1 MEKKTLTKTILVSS
15 EGKYGIADGVTA
27 LRRGASAL
35 DVVETAIR
43 PVEIAPECRSVGLG
57 GWPNLAGEA
66 ELDASIMDGG
76 TLHSGS
82 VGALR
87 GYKHPISIA
96 RQVMERL
103 PHVLLV
109 GAGAERFAAEIG
121 AEPGPAGNE
130 APAREGW
137 EAWLA
142 AHVPADVRADWPNV
156 PLIEWAR
163 LTAAPETARGTTIA
177 LVQDAAGQVACGVST
192 CGWAYKYPGR
202 LGDSP
207 IIGAG
212 TYADARYGAA
222 GCTGMGELTIRC
234 GTARAVV
241 LYMKMGL
248 TVEAA
253 CWEAIADLRAADRH
267 FKGGVTVHAI
277 DAAGRPH
284 VAAIG
289 RATDTVRWYFWIEG
303 MAAFAERQTVVEGW

>member
-1 MEKKTLTKTILVSS
+1 MTKTILVSS
-15 EGKYGIADGVTA
+15 EGKYGIADGVAA
-27 LRRGASAL
+27 LCRGAAAL
-35 DVVETAIR
+35 DAVEAAIR
-43 PVEIAPECRSVGLG
+43 PVEVAPECRSVGLG
-57 GWPNLAGEA
+57 GWPNLLGEA
-66 ELDASIMDGG
+66 ELDASIMDGT

-109 GAGAERFAAEIG
+109 AAGAERFAAEIA
-121 AEPGPAGNE
+121 AEPGPAGTE
-130 APAREGW
+130 GPAREGW
-137 EAWLA
+137 EEWLA
-142 AHVPADVRADWPNV
+142 AHVPADVRQRWPDV

-163 LTAAPETARGTTIA
+163 LTADPETARGTTIA
-177 LVQDAAGQVACGVST
+177 LVKDGGGRIACGVST

-212 TYADARYGAA
+212 TYADSRYGAA

-241 LYMKMGL
+241 LYMKMGM
-248 TVEAA
+248 TVEEA
-253 CWEAIADLRAADRH
+253 CREAIADLRAAERR
-267 FKGGVTVHAI
+267 FKGGVTLHAI
-277 DAAGRPH
+277 DAAGRPC
-284 VAAIG
+284 VMAIG
-289 RATDTVRWYFWIEG
+289 RATESVRWYFWAEG
-303 MAAFAERQTVVEGW
+303 MATFEERQTPVEGW

>member
-1 MEKKTLTKTILVSS
+1 MTKTILVSS
-15 EGKYGIADGVTA
+15 EGKYGIADGVATLA
-27 LRRGASAL
+27 TGAMAL
-35 DVVETAIR
+35 DVVEAAIR

-66 ELDASIMDGG
+66 ELDASIMDGT

-121 AEPGPAGNE
+121 AEAGPAGTE
-130 APAREGW
+130 APARTGW

-142 AHVPADVRADWPNV
+142 AHVPADVRARWPNV

-163 LTAAPETARGTTIA
+163 LTADPETAKGTTIA
-177 LVQDAAGQVACGVST
+177 LVKDATGALACGVST

-212 TYADARYGAA
+212 TYADSRYGAA

-253 CWEAIADLRAADRH
+253 CREALADLRAADRR
-267 FKGGVTVHAI
+267 FKGGVTIHAL
-277 DAAGRPH
+277 DAAGQPC
-284 VAAIG
+284 VVSVG
-289 RATDTVRWYFWIEG
+289 RATGTVRWYFWTEG
-303 MAAFAERQTVVEGW
+303 MSAFAERETPVESW

>member
-1 MEKKTLTKTILVSS
+1 LTKTILVSS
-15 EGKYGIADGVTA
+15 EGKYGIADGVAA
-27 LRRGASAL
+27 LHGSASAL
-35 DVVETAIR
+35 DVIETAIR

-57 GWPNLAGEA
+57 GWPNLTGEA

-121 AEPGPAGNE
+121 AEEGPAGTE
-130 APAREGW
+130 EPARLGW

-142 AHVPADVRADWPNV
+142 AHVPADVRGRWPDV

-163 LTAAPETARGTTIA
+163 LTADPETAKGTTIA
-177 LVQDAAGQVACGVST
+177 LVKDATGALACGVST

-212 TYADARYGAA
+212 TYADTRYGAA

-248 TVEAA
+248 TVAAA
-253 CWEAIADLRAADRH
+253 CREALGDLRAADRR
-267 FKGGVTVHAI
+267 FKGGVTIHAL
-277 DAAGRPH
+277 DAAGQPC
-284 VAAIG
+284 VVSVG
-289 RATDTVRWYFWIEG
+289 RATGTVRWYFWAEG
-303 MAAFAERQTVVEGW
+303 MPTFEEHETRVETW

>member
-1 MEKKTLTKTILVSS
+1 MTKTILVSS
-15 EGKYGIADGVTA
+15 EGKYGIADGVAA
-27 LRRGASAL
+27 LRRGASSL
-35 DVVETAIR
+35 DVVEAAIR

-66 ELDASIMDGG
+66 ELDASIMDGR

-103 PHVLLV
+103 PHILLV
-109 GAGAERFAAEIG
+109 GAGAERFAAEIA
-121 AEPGPAGNE
+121 AEPGPAGAE
-130 APAREGW
+130 APARQGW

-142 AHVPADVRADWPNV
+142 SHVPADVRSRWPDV
-156 PLIEWAR
+156 PLIEWAT
-163 LTAAPETARGTTIA
+163 LTADPETAKGTTIA
-177 LVQDAAGQVACGVST
+177 LVKDASDALACGVST

-212 TYADARYGAA
+212 TYADSRYGAA

-234 GTARAVV
+234 GTARAAV
-241 LYMKMGL
+241 LYMKMGM
-248 TVEAA
+248 TGEAA
-253 CWEAIADLRAADRH
+253 CREAIADLRAADRR

-277 DAAGRPH
+277 DAADRPH

-289 RATDTVRWYFWIEG
+289 RATDTVRWYFWTEG
-303 MAAFAERQTVVEGW
+303 MPAFEERVTVVEGW

>member
-1 MEKKTLTKTILVSS
+1 MTKTILVSS
-15 EGKYGIADGVTA
+15 EGKYGIADGVAA
-27 LRRGASAL
+27 LCRGAAAL
-35 DVVETAIR
+35 DAVEAAIR
-43 PVEIAPECRSVGLG
+43 PVEVASECRSVGLG
-57 GWPNLAGEA
+57 GWPNLLGEA
-66 ELDASIMDGG
+66 ELDASIMDGT

-109 GAGAERFAAEIG
+109 AAGAERFAAEIA
-121 AEPGPAGNE
+121 AEPGPAGTE
-130 APAREGW
+130 GPARQGW
-137 EAWLA
+137 EEWLA
-142 AHVPADVRADWPNV
+142 AHVPADVRKRWPDV

-163 LTAAPETARGTTIA
+163 LTADPETARGTTIA
-177 LVQDAAGQVACGVST
+177 LVKDGGGRIACGVST

-212 TYADARYGAA
+212 TYADSRYGAA

-241 LYMKMGL
+241 LYMKMGM
-248 TVEAA
+248 TVEEA
-253 CWEAIADLRAADRH
+253 CREAIADLRAAERR
-267 FKGGVTVHAI
+267 FKGGVTLHAI
-277 DAAGRPH
+277 DATGRPC
-284 VAAIG
+284 VMAIG
-289 RATDTVRWYFWIEG
+289 RATESVRWYFWTEG
-303 MAAFAERQTVVEGW
+303 MATFEERQTPVEGW

>member
-1 MEKKTLTKTILVSS
+1 MTKTILVSS
-15 EGKYGIADGVTA
+15 EGKYGIADGVAA
-27 LRRGASAL
+27 LCRGAAAL
-35 DVVETAIR
+35 DAVEAAIR
-43 PVEIAPECRSVGLG
+43 PVEVAPECRSVGLG
-57 GWPNLAGEA
+57 GWPNLLGEA
-66 ELDASIMDGG
+66 ELDASIMDGT

-109 GAGAERFAAEIG
+109 AAGAERFAAEIA
-121 AEPGPAGNE
+121 AEPGPAGTE
-130 APAREGW
+130 GPARQGW
-137 EAWLA
+137 EEWLA
-142 AHVPADVRADWPNV
+142 AHVPADVRKRWPDV

-163 LTAAPETARGTTIA
+163 LTADPETARGTTIA
-177 LVQDAAGQVACGVST
+177 LVKDGGGRIACGVST

-212 TYADARYGAA
+212 TYADSRYGAA

-241 LYMKMGL
+241 LYMKMGM
-248 TVEAA
+248 TVEEA
-253 CWEAIADLRAADRH
+253 CREAIADLRAAERR
-267 FKGGVTVHAI
+267 FKGGVTLHAI
-277 DAAGRPH
+277 DATGRPC
-284 VAAIG
+284 VMAIG
-289 RATDTVRWYFWIEG
+289 RATESVRWYFWTEG
-303 MAAFAERQTVVEGW
+303 MATFEERQTPVEGW

>member
-1 MEKKTLTKTILVSS
+1 LTKTILVSS
-15 EGKYGIADGVTA
+15 EGKYGVADGVAA

-35 DVVETAIR
+35 DVVEAAIR

-57 GWPNLAGEA
+57 GWPNLTGEA

-96 RQVMERL
+96 RQVMEQL

-121 AEPGPAGNE
+121 AEPGPAGTE

-142 AHVPADVRADWPNV
+142 AHVPADIRAHWPDV
-156 PLIEWAR
+156 SLIEWAR
-163 LTAAPETARGTTIA
+163 LTADPETAKGTTIA
-177 LVQDAAGQVACGVST
+177 LVKDADAALACGVST

-212 TYADARYGAA
+212 TYADTRYGAA

-248 TVEAA
+248 AVEAA
-253 CWEAIADLRAADRH
+253 CREALADLRDADRR
-267 FKGGVTVHAI
+267 FKGGVTIHAI
-277 DAAGRPH
+277 DAAGQPC
-284 VAAIG
+284 VVSVG
-289 RATDTVRWYFWIEG
+289 RATGTVRWYFWAEG
-303 MAAFAERQTVVEGW
+303 MPAFEERETVVETW